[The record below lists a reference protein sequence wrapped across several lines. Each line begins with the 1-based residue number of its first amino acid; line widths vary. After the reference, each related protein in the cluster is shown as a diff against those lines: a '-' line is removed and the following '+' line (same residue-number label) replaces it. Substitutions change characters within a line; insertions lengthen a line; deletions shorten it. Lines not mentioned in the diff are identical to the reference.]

1 MSNPKIL
8 VLILLLCII
17 ACKEGNDKNNDNQK
31 VSNFT
36 STNSTLNLSIDEMD
50 KIMFCVIIVEESI
63 KKADY
68 KIEETMERLKLKIPN
83 QLIDKITTE
92 ILEKCI
98 KVDIKIAN
106 KYIKNLTYLYNFVW
120 NKDFDKYAEI
130 KYDKYNKTSD
140 LLLTD
145 QQNLLLHEYN
155 EVYALFKNKREQE
168 NQKLEN
174 ENKKIRIGNIEIENI
189 PKSLKIGLFITIF
202 FIFFGVITYYLTTLG
217 GKPKDKKKKEKKK
230 KIQ

>member
-106 KYIKNLTYLYNFVW
+106 KYIKNLT
-120 NKDFDKYAEI
+120 
-130 KYDKYNKTSD
+130 
-140 LLLTD
+140 
-145 QQNLLLHEYN
+145 
-155 EVYALFKNKREQE
+155 
-168 NQKLEN
+168 
-174 ENKKIRIGNIEIENI
+174 
-189 PKSLKIGLFITIF
+189 
-202 FIFFGVITYYLTTLG
+202 
-217 GKPKDKKKKEKKK
+217 
-230 KIQ
+230 